1 MLDENISIETLKEKF
16 RKEATLCHE
25 LENQTKQNL
34 KSLFDYEDYFEDSI
48 GSTLSKIMAFPK
60 HVTRQMMSKLLARYE
75 IFKKILSV
83 HGSIVEVGVCAGNGT
98 FSYAHFSAILE
109 PYNYTRKII
118 GFDTFE
124 GFTEPTKKDRVYE
137 IEHMKKGAYNSGG
150 YYENMQEAIKLFDAN
165 RPLGHMQKIELV
177 KGPVKDTLG
186 PYIKNHPELIVSLLS
201 LDVGL
206 EETTTPVL
214 ELLYDRMPKGGIVTF
229 DTVGFKGFPG
239 QNIGLYEFFKGF
251 SNLRIERMH
260 FEPARTYFIKE

>member
-1 MLDENISIETLKEKF
+1 MQTEDIPEELKEKF
-16 RKEATLCHE
+16 RNEPTLCHE

-34 KSLFDYEDYFEDSI
+34 NTLFDYEMFFEKSI
-48 GSTLSKIMAFPK
+48 GSTLSKLEAFPK
-60 HVTRQMMSKLLARYE
+60 HVTRQMMAKVLARYE
-75 IFKKILSV
+75 IFKKILNV
-83 HGSIVEVGVCAGNGT
+83 HGSVVEVGVCAGNGT

-137 IEHMKKGAYNSGG
+137 IEHMKKGAYYSGG
-150 YYENMQEAIKLFDAN
+150 YYENIQEAIKLFDAN

-186 PYIKNHPELIVSLLS
+186 PYLEKHPELIVSLLS

-229 DTVGFKGFPG
+229 DTIGFKGFPG

-251 SNLRIERMH
+251 SNLRIERMY
-260 FEPARTYFIKE
+260 FEPARTYFIKD